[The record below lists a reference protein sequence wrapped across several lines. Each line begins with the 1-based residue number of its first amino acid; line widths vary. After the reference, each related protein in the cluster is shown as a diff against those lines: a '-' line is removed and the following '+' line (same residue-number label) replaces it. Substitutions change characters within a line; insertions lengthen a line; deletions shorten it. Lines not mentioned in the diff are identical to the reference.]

1 LWLLAE
7 ERKFIVA
14 QTKSKTKSKSSTRK
28 SSSRPKS
35 NGSSGSRTKA
45 GGGSNGSRAKAKA
58 NGKAKAS
65 GAKAKTNGNA
75 KANGANGIADSVKRG
90 AKGAKVP
97 LLASGAALAGVA
109 GAIAASRSGK
119 RHKVLGVP
127 MPKTNGIK
135 PDAKKIS
142 GAVVDAANRAERF
155 GQGVSKVANS
165 VRDAGETANKVAKKG

>member
-1 LWLLAE
+1 M
-7 ERKFIVA
+7 A
-14 QTKSKTKSKSSTRK
+14 QTKSKTKSTSGTRK
-28 SSSRPKS
+28 SSPRPKS

-45 GGGSNGSRAKAKA
+45 GSGSNGSRARAKT

-65 GAKAKTNGNA
+65 GAKAKTNGKA
-75 KANGANGIADSVKRG
+75 KANGTNGIADSVKRG

-127 MPKTNGIK
+127 MPKTNGLK

-155 GQGVSKVANS
+155 GQGVSKVATS